1 MLNENLK
8 NVNDWTFQYR
18 KKKKKNQSRF
28 DETNIGFLFSCKS
41 EKQKKTV
48 FGFIQ

>member
-18 KKKKKNQSRF
+18 KKKKKISL
-28 DETNIGFLFSCKS
+28 DLM
-41 EKQKKTV
+41 KQ
-48 FGFIQ
+48 I